1 MTRKGA
7 GVDFPRLSK
16 VITAEKMAR
25 YSGAG
30 NIHSDDAKAKASG
43 LGGAIVQ
50 GGQLVGYL
58 DEMMVRLLGEG
69 FIQGGEISVTFIKAA
84 RPGDTLTTHGS
95 VTSAG
100 TVDGRERVECEVW
113 LENQLG
119 EKITVGTASG
129 FTPASR

>member
-1 MTRKGA
+1 ME
-7 GVDFPRLSK
+7 FPVLNKTVSM
-16 VITAEKMAR
+16 EQMAR

-30 NIHSDDAKAKASG
+30 NIHSDEATARARG

-69 FIQGGEISVTFIKAA
+69 FICGGEISVTFIQAA
-84 RPGDTLTTHGS
+84 RPGDTLTTHGTVKSRS
-95 VTSAG
+95 V
-100 TVDGRERVECEVW
+100 VDGRERVECEVW

-119 EKITVGTASG
+119 EKLTVGAASG
-129 FTPASR
+129 FVPASR

>member
-1 MTRKGA
+1 ME
-7 GVDFPRLSK
+7 FPRLSK

-25 YSGAG
+25 YSGGG
-30 NIHSDDAKAKASG
+30 NIHSDDVKAKASG

-69 FIQGGEISVTFIKAA
+69 FLRGGEISVTFIKPA
-84 RPGDTLTTHGS
+84 RPGDTLTTHGN
-95 VTSAG
+95 VTATA

-119 EKITVGTASG
+119 EKLTVGTASG
-129 FTPASR
+129 FVPASR

>member
-1 MTRKGA
+1 
-7 GVDFPRLSK
+7 VEFPRLSK

-69 FIQGGEISVTFIKAA
+69 FVRGGEISVTFIQPA
-84 RPGDTLTTHGS
+84 RPGDTLTTHGN
-95 VTSAG
+95 VKTTA

-119 EKITVGTASG
+119 DKLTVGTASG
-129 FTPASR
+129 FVPASR